1 MKSGNI
7 FWGVLLIVLG
17 ALIFA
22 RNFDIFFFSWGSI
35 LRLWP
40 LLFVFWGISVLPV
53 KSGVKVFLSIVT
65 VALGFVLLAT
75 NPHQGFFWNKNWDRH
90 IRIDRDNDDDR
101 DKDYE
106 WDEQQF
112 SESYE
117 ENVEIAT
124 LNLTAAAGSY
134 SFNGT
139 TTELFEFKTEGNVGP
154 YIATVDDVGENKVV
168 IDFSRKHVRGR
179 DNLRNSVWMYLN
191 EKPVWTMNIDV
202 GAADLDMDLTPY
214 RVESI
219 DIDGG
224 ASDIEMKVG
233 DRYAHVEITID
244 AGAADITI
252 KVPEESACEVKTHTV
267 LSGRDLD
274 GFNKIS
280 SGLYQTPNFSDS
292 ANQVIIDIEAAI
304 SGVTVV
310 RY

>member
-7 FWGVLLIVLG
+7 FWGLLLIVLG
-17 ALIFA
+17 ALIFM

-53 KSGVKVFLSIVT
+53 KSGVKILLSVATI
-65 VALGFVLLAT
+65 ALGLILLAT
-75 NPHQGFFWNKNWDRH
+75 NPHGGFFWNNNWNRH
-90 IRIDRDNDDDR
+90 IRIDRDDDR

-112 SESYE
+112 KEAFNESTE
-117 ENVEIAT
+117 MAT

-139 TTELFEFKTEGNVGP
+139 TDELFEFRTEGNVGP
-154 YIATVDDVGENKVV
+154 YTATVDDVGENEVV
-168 IDFSRKHVRGR
+168 IHFSRKHIRGR

-191 EKPVWTMNIDV
+191 ETPLWTMNIDV
-202 GAADLDMDLTPY
+202 GAAELEMDLTPF
-214 RVESI
+214 RIERI
-219 DIDGG
+219 DMDGG
-224 ASDIEMKVG
+224 ASDIVMKIG
-233 DRYAHVEITID
+233 DRHDLIQINID
-244 AGAADITI
+244 AGAAGINI
-252 KVPEESACEVKTHTV
+252 KVPEASACEVKTHTV
-267 LSGRDLD
+267 LSGRNLE

-280 SGLYQTPNFSDS
+280 NGIYQTPNFSDS
-292 ANQVIIDIEAAI
+292 ANQVIIDIEAAV
-304 SGVTVV
+304 SGVTVE